1 MCNVASPH
9 KKKKKHKKEK
19 LQVISISWMNGG
31 LK

>member
-1 MCNVASPH
+1 MCNVAPPPL
-9 KKKKKHKKEK
+9 KKIKHKKEK